1 MSEIRKGTAGSKQ
14 EGGGAAPSGDG
25 GNVHYPK
32 NQGTSDD
39 KVGGKSPNKGD
50 GSGLNVSIGRK

>member
-1 MSEIRKGTAGSKQ
+1 MPIRRGSKGSKE

-25 GNVHYPK
+25 GNVHYRK

-39 KVGGKSPNKGD
+39 KVGGVPPQKSDK
-50 GSGLNVSIGRK
+50 SGLNVSIGK